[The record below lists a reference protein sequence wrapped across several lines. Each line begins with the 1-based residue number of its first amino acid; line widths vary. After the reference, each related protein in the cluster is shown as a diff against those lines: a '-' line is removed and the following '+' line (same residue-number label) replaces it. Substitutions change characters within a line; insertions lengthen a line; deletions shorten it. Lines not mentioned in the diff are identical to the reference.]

1 MEYNEQ
7 EIHGSPQYAEQ
18 PMPPNQ
24 GQQTIYPGGA
34 QPGQETLQQPVTY
47 FVDQA
52 TGQMYYGVAP
62 QQSQMLNPIQPPN
75 PAQYVLYAV
84 PQQAAAQMTSPQQPT
99 PQQGPSPD
107 QGPAQETS
115 PPDYSRLLQSVED
128 FAQGK
133 ASVSDVIKD
142 FYTQTAQ
149 DDQFWKGA
157 IVGAA
162 AAALLNSEP
171 VRQSIGKTFA
181 SLFAGIAGADAAA
194 KSGKS
199 GSQPGADE

>member
-7 EIHGSPQYAEQ
+7 EIHGSHQQPEQ
-18 PMPPNQ
+18 PVPPNQ
-24 GQQTIYPGGA
+24 GA
-34 QPGQETLQQPVTY
+34 QPTLQPVTY

-62 QQSQMLNPIQPPN
+62 QQSQMFNPIQPPN
-75 PAQYVLYAV
+75 PAQYVLYAA
-84 PQQAAAQMTSPQQPT
+84 PQQATAQTAAPQQPA
-99 PQQGPSPD
+99 QQGGAPD
-107 QGPAQETS
+107 QATAQAAT

-162 AAALLNSEP
+162 AAALLNSDS
-171 VRQSIGKTFA
+171 VRQSLGKTFA
-181 SLFAGIAGADAAA
+181 GLFAGLAGAGAAA
-194 KSGKS
+194 KTGDSAPQDS
-199 GSQPGADE
+199 EDE